1 MLNCVQRGG
10 DSRTGGK
17 QMKVSDV
24 YVPVRVHGGEL
35 ERCLSFYENI
45 LGERCQ
51 LRFDYSER
59 SLELASVGAV
69 LLMAGSETALA
80 AGPAMI
86 GTFAVDSLDEFRQ
99 ELIRQGA
106 AIIREPGDTPTGR
119 NLFAAHPDGAIFEY
133 MQFDSEKAAAVNRV
147 NSR

>member
-1 MLNCVQRGG
+1 
-10 DSRTGGK
+10 
-17 QMKVSDV
+17 MKVSGV

-45 LGERCQ
+45 LREPCQ
-51 LRFDYSER
+51 LRFNYTER
-59 SLELASVGAV
+59 ALELASVGAV
-69 LLMAGSETALA
+69 LLIAGSETALA
-80 AGPAMI
+80 AGPAMT
-86 GTFAVDSLDEFRQ
+86 GTFAVDSLDDSRQ

-106 AIIREPGDTPTGR
+106 AIIREPADTPTGR